1 MKVKR
6 ITFFILIIITSL
18 SCFAQDYKINVEI
31 NDLKDTSIYLGYYYG
46 DKTYVKDTVILDN
59 KGKGVFEGDS
69 LLNQGLY
76 IVVMPNKTYFDI
88 IIGDDQHFSVS
99 TTSKALIGD
108 LKVKGSDE
116 NQALK
121 SFQNYMRKQDKKA
134 KDIRTNLNK
143 LDKNSDSI
151 KIYQNELNDL
161 SKEVKDF
168 WDKTIKDNQGNMLN
182 VLVNLMKNPE
192 IPEYTVPE
200 NITNKDSARWFH
212 SYNYNRKHYFDFID
226 FSDPRFLH
234 TPMFHNKVESFF
246 SRVLVQNPD
255 TISNYIDQL
264 LDKAK
269 NNKEM
274 YDYWLR
280 YFLIKYQKSNIMGMD
295 KVFLHIS
302 EEYIIKEEIDWLTKE
317 TIDKIK
323 QETAKLRFNQIGNVA
338 QDLKMETIDGEYAKL
353 HDIKSKFTLVYFWEP
368 HCGHCK
374 KTTPKIHELYK
385 QYTRD
390 EFEIFAVYTQADK
403 EEWTDYIFKNE
414 FDDWINV
421 WDNYNMT
428 NFRFFYNINS
438 TPSIYLLDENKKIIA
453 KRISHETLK
462 EILDIE
468 LNKNPDR
475 SNK

>member
-31 NDLKDTSIYLGYYYG
+31 TDLKDTSIYLGYYYG

-151 KIYQNELNDL
+151 KIYQNQLNSL

-168 WDKTIKDNQGNMLN
+168 WNKTIKNNQGNMLN

-192 IPEYTVPE
+192 IPEYTVP
-200 NITNKDSARWFH
+200 
-212 SYNYNRKHYFDFID
+212 
-226 FSDPRFLH
+226 
-234 TPMFHNKVESFF
+234 
-246 SRVLVQNPD
+246 
-255 TISNYIDQL
+255 
-264 LDKAK
+264 
-269 NNKEM
+269 
-274 YDYWLR
+274 
-280 YFLIKYQKSNIMGMD
+280 
-295 KVFLHIS
+295 
-302 EEYIIKEEIDWLTKE
+302 
-317 TIDKIK
+317 
-323 QETAKLRFNQIGNVA
+323 
-338 QDLKMETIDGEYAKL
+338 
-353 HDIKSKFTLVYFWEP
+353 
-368 HCGHCK
+368 
-374 KTTPKIHELYK
+374 
-385 QYTRD
+385 
-390 EFEIFAVYTQADK
+390 
-403 EEWTDYIFKNE
+403 
-414 FDDWINV
+414 
-421 WDNYNMT
+421 
-428 NFRFFYNINS
+428 
-438 TPSIYLLDENKKIIA
+438 
-453 KRISHETLK
+453 
-462 EILDIE
+462 
-468 LNKNPDR
+468 
-475 SNK
+475 